1 MEGREA
7 RVITHTRPDVSRD
20 LSEKRLRRSPWVAIA
35 LVFVLAIGGV
45 GARVLWAGHKVDV
58 RDGTTLV
65 TTKGMAARYG
75 IDVTLVAVTAA
86 GGLIDFR
93 YQVVDPDKANQV
105 IHNLDLYPKLIVED
119 TGEMLALRSLPHSHN
134 RVLELGGTYF
144 FLLPNAH
151 NAVHAGSSLTLVIGD
166 ARLEHVVVQG

>member
-1 MEGREA
+1 M
-7 RVITHTRPDVSRD
+7 IIDTRPEVSRD
-20 LSEKRLRRSPWVAIA
+20 LSEKRSRRAPFVAIG
-35 LVFVLAIGGV
+35 LVFLLVVGGL
-45 GARVLWAGHKVDV
+45 GARVLWSGRKVDV

-65 TTKGMAARYG
+65 TADGMAARYG
-75 IDVTLVAVTAA
+75 IDVTLVAITAA

-93 YQVVDPDKANQV
+93 YQVVDPDKANEV

-119 TGEMLALRSLPHSHN
+119 TEEMLALRSLPHSHN